1 MKQPP
6 PYEIRLERGDFNY
19 WELAPL
25 YRQHYGEMQ
34 ARLAESGVAIG
45 DYAPRLNLYFEAWS
59 QGWLLNFVARLDGKP
74 VGYSNIYL
82 TNDMHNG
89 ELIAKEDT
97 IYVTPEHRNGLGR
110 RLTKAVLAELNGR
123 GVRRALVT
131 TQTDLRSGLLC
142 KRLGF
147 REVATQLMYIF

>member
-1 MKQPP
+1 MASELRRAARRKARGVFQHLPD
-6 PYEIRLERGDFNY
+6 ERH
-19 WELAPL
+19 A
-25 YRQHYGEMQ
+25 H
-34 ARLAESGVAIG
+34 
-45 DYAPRLNLYFEAWS
+45 
-59 QGWLLNFVARLDGKP
+59 
-74 VGYSNIYL
+74 
-82 TNDMHNG
+82 G

-142 KRLGF
+142 RDWAS